1 MPSDVRS
8 GAVTSNCVPRCCHNA
23 AGTMRTAS
31 SSRPDLPKKPICSA
45 RASLSASRRR
55 SSITRCSFPVNVMSA
70 SISKSLKSRGRYRR
84 PSHVDYQSFMFWTSP
99 QGVTIARQ
107 KTEQQPLDQ
116 L

>member
-1 MPSDVRS
+1 
-8 GAVTSNCVPRCCHNA
+8 
-23 AGTMRTAS
+23 
-31 SSRPDLPKKPICSA
+31 
-45 RASLSASRRR
+45 
-55 SSITRCSFPVNVMSA
+55 MSA